1 MKDKELNQ
9 DEKQFLKLNEELGL
23 QIAQRKEITIF
34 DRNIAAI
41 MTYSWRLAKMLFD
54 LKENKKFGVF
64 MGKDPLDINIIN
76 LETKKY
82 LYESPAKEVEEKIIS
97 FEEEYSRHKALYF
110 YGIGNGIFIKSLLSN
125 ESHSRIIVFE
135 PELEILYIA
144 LSLIDFSV
152 DIYNE
157 RLVILYPD
165 LVRFIELYTISLFP
179 DVMISSRLYN
189 MHVVN
194 DFYNQKEYQAGMVD
208 INQKILKAIKQVFLE
223 AGNDSK
229 DTLIGIKHSTKNL
242 PIVFDSYPIE
252 RVFKK
257 RKNAVKNAVIVATGP
272 SLFKQLK
279 TLKKIAPY
287 VTIISIDA
295 SYPILK
301 KHGIKPDYVSSI
313 ERVEL
318 TSKFFKDPVSEF
330 DDGIL
335 FVTAS
340 LTHEKTIEN
349 LKDRQTSYVLRP
361 LHYERGFNDNE
372 FGYIGGGPSAAHM
385 AFDIALKLEHENII
399 LLGQDL
405 AFGDDGTSHSKGH
418 IFKKTEIDPS
428 QTNVELAPK
437 YGGIGEI
444 ATTTIWN
451 LFRNYFEHY
460 IQSTSQAA
468 KFTVYNC
475 TEGGARIQGT
485 IEKPFKEIADLI
497 LDKPIKKRFI
507 PIAKINQASKERH
520 LNKARKHILKIIK
533 YGENL
538 QKKCEKLFLKIA
550 KEVEKAKKLKAKNQA
565 DKINYTKMQNLSF
578 ALDDLKT
585 NLNDEIFLSTFYG
598 CCGQVL
604 LHQELE
610 LAVIAARKIDTE
622 EEKKDKLFEWISSQ
636 SYWLFSLAG
645 NINLELEEIKKSAK
659 EWL

>member
-9 DEKQFLKLNEELGL
+9 DEYQFIKLNDKLAG
-23 QIAQRKEITIF
+23 QITERKEITTF
-34 DRNIAAI
+34 DRNIVAI
-41 MTYSWRLAKMLFD
+41 LSFSPRLAQMLFD

-97 FEEEYSRHKALYF
+97 FEEDHSRYKALFF
-110 YGIGNGIFIKSLLSN
+110 YGIGNGIFLKSLLGN
-125 ESHSRIIVFE
+125 PSHTRIIVFE
-135 PELEILYIA
+135 PEIEILFIT
-144 LSLIDFSV
+144 LSLIDFSQ
-152 DIYNE
+152 DIYSE
-157 RLVILYPD
+157 RFIIFYPN
-165 LVRFIELYTISLFP
+165 LVRFIELYTLSKFG
-179 DVMISSRLYN
+179 DVMTSSRLYN
-189 MHVVN
+189 LHITN
-194 DFYNQKEYQAGMVD
+194 NFYNQSHYANDIIKINKEM
-208 INQKILKAIKQVFLE
+208 IKAIKQVFLE
-223 AGNDSK
+223 QGNDSR
-229 DTLIGIKHSTKNL
+229 DTLIGIKHTTKHI
-242 PIVFDSYPIE
+242 PIVFDSFPIKN
-252 RVFKK
+252 VIKK
-257 RKNAVKNAVIVATGP
+257 RKSKVKTSVIVATGP

-349 LKDRQTSYVLRP
+349 LKGRDTSYVFRP
-361 LHYERGFNDNE
+361 LHYEKGFKDE
-372 FGYIGGGPSAAHM
+372 TFGYMGGGPSAAHL
-385 AFDIALKLEHENII
+385 AFDIALTLNHENIVLI
-399 LLGQDL
+399 GQDL

-418 IFKKTEIDPS
+418 IFRTTEIDPCD
-428 QTNVELAPK
+428 TNAELAPK
-437 YGGIGEI
+437 YGGVGEVI
-444 ATTTIWN
+444 TTTVWN
-451 LFRNYFEHY
+451 LFRNYFEHF
-460 IQSTSQAA
+460 IQSASRAA

-475 TEGGARIQGT
+475 TEGGARIVGT
-485 IEKPFKEIADLI
+485 VETPFNEIADIVL
-497 LDKPIKKRFI
+497 KEGIKKKFI
-507 PIAKINQASKERH
+507 PIYKLNEIAKERH
-520 LNKARKHILKIIK
+520 LKKARKHIYAIIN
-533 YGENL
+533 YGERL
-538 QKKCEKLFLKIA
+538 QKKSEKLFLKIA

-578 ALDDLKT
+578 ALDELKT
-585 NLNDEIFLSTFYG
+585 NLNDEIFLSAFYG
-598 CCGQVL
+598 CCGAVL

-610 LAVIAARKIDTE
+610 LTVIAVKRADTE